1 MTRIFNHYVSVI
13 ILIVLFGDLL
23 VLGGTFAVLFHFAV
37 LSPDEIRFLPG
48 GGPFLPALVWITL
61 AAFLFF
67 QAGFYNAAHFEDRKG
82 SAIRI
87 VSAFVVLSLS
97 EWLIMIL
104 LPQFRLGW
112 KNAALLPFV
121 SFSGILAWRLFLV
134 PYFSLLKWQE
144 RTLILG
150 TFQVPKVFEELNKF
164 RNNICIHGVISPQ
177 GLMAFDL
184 LGYATEHKIHSIV
197 ISLKDRRGAL
207 PIQSILKCKMH
218 GINVV
223 EWGTFYE
230 RNTNKIDIMIINP
243 SHLILSDGFEKK
255 HLTIFLKNV
264 MDRLFSLVGMV
275 LFLPF
280 ALLIALLVKLE
291 SKGPVFYTQER
302 VGQNGKPFRII
313 KFRSM
318 VADAEK
324 GTHPQW
330 AAKNDSRITRVGRFL
345 RDTRLDE
352 VPQLINILKGE
363 ISFVGPRPERP
374 YFVSELEKSIPFYS
388 QRHVTKPGL
397 SGWAQIRYRYGAT
410 VDDAVKKLEYDLYYI
425 KNLSIF
431 LDLMILLET
440 VQVVLFRRGSR

>member
-1 MTRIFNHYVSVI
+1 MIRLFNHYVSVTV
-13 ILIVLFGDLL
+13 LAVLFGDLL
-23 VLGGTFAVLFHFAV
+23 VLAGSFLVLFHLAV
-37 LSPDEIRFLPG
+37 FSPSELRLMPG
-48 GGPFLPALVWITL
+48 GGPALPVLVWIAL
-61 AAFLFF
+61 AVFLFF
-67 QAGFYNAAHFEDRKG
+67 QSGLYDTGYFEDRRN

-87 VSAFVVLSLS
+87 ASAFVVLSLS
-97 EWLIMIL
+97 EWLLMAV

-112 KNAALLPFV
+112 KDAALLPLV
-121 SFSGILAWRLFLV
+121 SFLGISLWRLFLL
-134 PYFSLLKWQE
+134 PHIPIFRWQQ

-150 TFQVPKVFEELNKF
+150 TFQLPKIFEELNKF
-164 RNNICIHGVISPQ
+164 RHNIRIHGVISPH
-177 GLMAFDL
+177 GLMEFDL

-197 ISLKDRRGAL
+197 ISLKDRRGTL
-207 PIQSILKCKMH
+207 PIQSILKCKMN
-218 GINVV
+218 GIDVV

-230 RNTNKIDIMIINP
+230 RNTNKIDIMNINP
-243 SHLILSDGFEKK
+243 SHLILSDGFQKK
-255 HLTIFLKNV
+255 HLTLFLKNL
-264 MDRLFSLVGMV
+264 MDFVLALFGLIV
-275 LFLPF
+275 FLPF
-280 ALLIALLVKLE
+280 GLLIALLIRLE
-291 SKGPVFYTQER
+291 SPGPVFYTQER
-302 VGQNGKPFRII
+302 VGRNGKSFRII

-324 GTHPQW
+324 GKTPQW
-330 AAKNDSRITRVGRFL
+330 ASQNDPRITRVGRFL
-345 RDTRLDE
+345 RNTRLDE

-374 YFVSELEKSIPFYS
+374 FFVAELEKSIPFYS